1 MNAIIDV
8 ILPVF
13 AIMLAGYAAA
23 RLRLFPD
30 GASEVLSLF
39 VYYAAGPALVVGSL
53 STTPV
58 GEFFNWPFLGALGGG
73 MAVTLVL
80 SLLIARRFFLG
91 SLADLGL
98 HGMSAM
104 YPSTGYIG
112 IPLLLIA
119 YGDDAIV
126 PAIIGAVITGALFL
140 PIAIAF
146 AEFDRGGKESKHL
159 LRSLLGAATSPLVI
173 ATAAGLGISAIGFQ
187 LPAAAAT
194 FFDILGGAFSPSAL
208 FAAGLF
214 IGTRRLQAAAVEV
227 SWVIFVKLI
236 AQPVIT
242 AWLAY
247 YVFGLSG
254 LWAAAA
260 VIHAALPTGVPVF
273 VVAQRYKTYVERSS
287 AVVVVSTGLSIL
299 TLSVLLVVLGI
310 E

>member
-1 MNAIIDV
+1 
-8 ILPVF
+8 
-13 AIMLAGYAAA
+13 
-23 RLRLFPD
+23 
-30 GASEVLSLF
+30 
-39 VYYAAGPALVVGSL
+39 
-53 STTPV
+53 
-58 GEFFNWPFLGALGGG
+58 
-73 MAVTLVL
+73 
-80 SLLIARRFFLG
+80 
-91 SLADLGL
+91 
-98 HGMSAM
+98 MSAM

-126 PAIIGAVITGALFL
+126 PAIIGAAITGALFL
-140 PIAIAF
+140 P
-146 AEFDRGGKESKHL
+146 
-159 LRSLLGAATSPLVI
+159 I

-187 LPAAAAT
+187 LPAAATT

-208 FAAGLF
+208 FAVGLF